1 MINIWI
7 IFFTQY
13 SQKEID
19 DLLIRISTINQKI
32 QSYTFFNF
40 FLSFH
45 EQMEG
50 QKWPLGNY
58 FKLNAPRRKGDP
70 QRKKQKNNPTHIPPR
85 KSGLNC
91 FGK

>member
-32 QSYTFFNF
+32 QSYTFFQIF
-40 FLSFH
+40 CLS
-45 EQMEG
+45 MN
-50 QKWPLGNY
+50 KW
-58 FKLNAPRRKGDP
+58 KD
-70 QRKKQKNNPTHIPPR
+70 KNDLWAIV
-85 KSGLNC
+85 SS
-91 FGK
+91 